1 MKEARLKTLHA
12 ADSWNLYIL
21 EMAKLQGQN
30 PKLPGLKQTGFQGLQ
45 VGKGMTQGGQD
56 LCGWGLGGQG

>member
-30 PKLPGLKQTGFQGLQ
+30 PKLQGLKQTGFQGLQ
-45 VGKGMTQGGQD
+45 VRKGMTQGGQD
-56 LCGWGLGGQG
+56 L